1 MSSIKKKLKYINEEL
16 EYILINTQ
24 LTMDSLTST
33 ERSNKDS
40 IEVAELMF
48 REVEDSIRNL
58 KQSFATEVKI
68 K

>member
-16 EYILINTQ
+16 KYIMINTQ

-40 IEVAELMF
+40 IGDAELMF
-48 REVEDSIRNL
+48 REVEDAVRNL
-58 KQSFATEVKI
+58 KQSFATVGK
-68 K
+68 